1 MPTLLLTG
9 ERDTE
14 DFRLIAEVI
23 AATGQHVA
31 RIDHAD
37 AGHMLNLEI
46 PGVIAGEL
54 ADFLST

>member
-14 DFRLIAEVI
+14 DFRLIAELI
-23 AATGQHVA
+23 AGAAQNVT

-37 AGHMLNLEI
+37 AGHLLNLEI
-46 PGVIAGEL
+46 PATLAGEIE
-54 ADFLST
+54 AFLS